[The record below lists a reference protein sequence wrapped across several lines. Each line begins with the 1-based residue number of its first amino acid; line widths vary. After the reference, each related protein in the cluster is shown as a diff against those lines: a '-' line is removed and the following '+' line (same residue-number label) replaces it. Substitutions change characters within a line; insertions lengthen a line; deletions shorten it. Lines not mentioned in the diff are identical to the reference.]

1 MNQKIKTLKII
12 HLALVAGVT
21 FAYFLFGD
29 FKNIL
34 NLEIDDSS
42 LVYSFIPALA
52 YVLSNSVFR
61 NMLNK
66 IKEDTSD
73 DEKFAVF
80 QNASIIKW
88 AILEAACFLILFLK
102 PDFLLFG
109 VILLFY
115 LLLLAPKEH
124 KIFNLLKIKVSNFEK

>member
-21 FAYFLFGD
+21 LAYFLIGD

-34 NLEIDDSS
+34 NLEIDNAS
-42 LVYSFIPALA
+42 LVYSFIPAVA
-52 YVLSNSVFR
+52 YVLSNFVFK
-61 NMLNK
+61 NTLNK
-66 IKEDTSD
+66 IKEGDSD
-73 DEKFAVF
+73 NEKFAIY
-80 QNASIIKW
+80 QTASIIKW
-88 AILEAACFLILFLK
+88 AILEGACFLILVLK

-115 LLLLAPKEH
+115 MILLAPKEE
-124 KIFNLLKIKVSNFEK
+124 KIVQLLKIRNSNL

>member
-21 FAYFLFGD
+21 LAYFLIGD

-34 NLEIDDSS
+34 NLEIDNAS
-42 LVYSFIPALA
+42 LVYSFIPAVA
-52 YVLSNSVFR
+52 YVLSNFVFK
-61 NMLNK
+61 NTLNK
-66 IKEDTSD
+66 IKEGDSD
-73 DEKFAVF
+73 DEKFAIY
-80 QNASIIKW
+80 QTASIIKW
-88 AILEAACFLILFLK
+88 AILEGACFLILFLK

-115 LLLLAPKEH
+115 MILLAPKDD
-124 KIFNLLKIKVSNFEK
+124 KIMQLLGIRNSNL

>member
-21 FAYFLFGD
+21 LAYFLIGD

-42 LVYSFIPALA
+42 LIYSFIPAIA
-52 YVLSNSVFR
+52 YVLSNFIFKKV
-61 NMLNK
+61 LNN
-66 IKEDTSD
+66 IKKDTSD
-73 DEKFAVF
+73 NEKFIIY
-80 QNASIIKW
+80 QNASIYKW
-88 AILEAACFLILFLK
+88 AVLEVACFSILFLK
-102 PDFLLFG
+102 PDFILFG

-115 LLLLAPKEH
+115 MILLAPKEE
-124 KIFNLLKIKVSNFEK
+124 KIFPLLEIRNPNL